1 MGVFNGYWAPKQL
14 AALLFCEGPPVV
26 IPGRP
31 SQVSAPSNLRRE
43 SEASADT
50 DVHPLVWPP
59 ISLAALRMLSA
70 GQTVRRPE
78 KYYHKCCRITTKQCG
93 LTRLPESLSLSRH
106 FLCYGSSGQAR
117 PICGLG
123 FKAAGVG
130 VVHRLRL
137 ISIDLLFVAL
147 ATVVAV
153 MLRGYFD
160 TVSESLVALM
170 PYSFISL
177 ASAFLVFFVGGLDR
191 TPWRYSSVSDH
202 LQLIILTSLAILL
215 ALVLTF
221 ALNRLQPVARSL
233 PVLQG
238 GLIVCVLIAARSAAR
253 FWYTRQ
259 IHTNG
264 NGVTNEQPRETV
276 LVMGVN
282 TVAELFLLC
291 VKEFAYQRVQVAG
304 VIAEDSSMRSR
315 AIQQSPVL
323 GTIEGLR
330 DILQSL
336 EVHGVAVDRIVVTIP
351 ADRLQP
357 LSLDKLLEIEKSSN
371 IVVQFISER
380 LGFESIAQNR
390 SDLSGRDNASGQKA
404 WARVESLTDPDH
416 MNYAGKRFRLGK
428 RTVDVFGALILAF
441 LLAPV
446 AMLVAFIV
454 ALDVGFP
461 VIFWQQRPGLC
472 GRPFKLYK
480 FRTMR
485 APHDRHQN
493 RIPDDQRWSFIGRL
507 LRRIRLD
514 ELPQLYNVLVGDM
527 SLIGPRPLLP
537 CDQSPDYAARLLMRP
552 GITGWAQVNG
562 GRIISTFD
570 KLTLDIWYVQNASW
584 LVDLAVLLRTVNM
597 VLFGDRINTAAVNQ
611 ARSALGSKEILAT
624 TMVPAE

>member
-1 MGVFNGYWAPKQL
+1 
-14 AALLFCEGPPVV
+14 
-26 IPGRP
+26 
-31 SQVSAPSNLRRE
+31 
-43 SEASADT
+43 
-50 DVHPLVWPP
+50 
-59 ISLAALRMLSA
+59 
-70 GQTVRRPE
+70 
-78 KYYHKCCRITTKQCG
+78 
-93 LTRLPESLSLSRH
+93 
-106 FLCYGSSGQAR
+106 
-117 PICGLG
+117 
-123 FKAAGVG
+123 
-130 VVHRLRL
+130 
-137 ISIDLLFVAL
+137 
-147 ATVVAV
+147 
-153 MLRGYFD
+153 
-160 TVSESLVALM
+160 
-170 PYSFISL
+170 
-177 ASAFLVFFVGGLDR
+177 
-191 TPWRYSSVSDH
+191 
-202 LQLIILTSLAILL
+202 
-215 ALVLTF
+215 
-221 ALNRLQPVARSL
+221 
-233 PVLQG
+233 
-238 GLIVCVLIAARSAAR
+238 
-253 FWYTRQ
+253 
-259 IHTNG
+259 
-264 NGVTNEQPRETV
+264 
-276 LVMGVN
+276 
-282 TVAELFLLC
+282 
-291 VKEFAYQRVQVAG
+291 
-304 VIAEDSSMRSR
+304 
-315 AIQQSPVL
+315 
-323 GTIEGLR
+323 
-330 DILQSL
+330 
-336 EVHGVAVDRIVVTIP
+336 
-351 ADRLQP
+351 
-357 LSLDKLLEIEKSSN
+357 
-371 IVVQFISER
+371 
-380 LGFESIAQNR
+380 
-390 SDLSGRDNASGQKA
+390 
-404 WARVESLTDPDH
+404 